1 MQFKLNYKLIVKF
14 KNYIV
19 GLVDYYYK
27 EVNDDKNLLCINIIL
42 LLIVPVDVSLFV
54 KVIYSFIL
62 YNNN

>member
-1 MQFKLNYKLIVKF
+1 MEF